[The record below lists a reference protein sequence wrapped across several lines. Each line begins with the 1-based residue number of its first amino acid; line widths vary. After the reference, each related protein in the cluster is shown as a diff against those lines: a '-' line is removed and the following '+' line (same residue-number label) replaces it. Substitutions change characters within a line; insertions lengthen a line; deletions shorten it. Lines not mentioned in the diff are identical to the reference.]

1 MCIYHR
7 ILKLSSIFVRCV
19 PIILNKLAVYQFFYN
34 SKRGALNKNKVG
46 KHWVRL
52 YILCIDYMYIYLK
65 LFTVNFG
72 MSCLNESSTITF
84 NIMVT
89 YSGRFAY
96 SSQTRPC
103 YKFTDPALARSASS
117 IKDRL
122 LNWVK
127 AQTKE
132 YKVYIFVV
140 FVNQVRPHIH
150 NYSA

>member
-1 MCIYHR
+1 
-7 ILKLSSIFVRCV
+7 
-19 PIILNKLAVYQFFYN
+19 
-34 SKRGALNKNKVG
+34 
-46 KHWVRL
+46 
-52 YILCIDYMYIYLK
+52 
-65 LFTVNFG
+65 
-72 MSCLNESSTITF
+72 MSCLNEFSTITY

-140 FVNQVRPHIH
+140 FVLSVQATYVPNTIIILCIIH
-150 NYSA
+150 TYILS

>member
-1 MCIYHR
+1 MHNCLYNIY
-7 ILKLSSIFVRCV
+7 
-19 PIILNKLAVYQFFYN
+19 NVYTFFN
-34 SKRGALNKNKVG
+34 
-46 KHWVRL
+46 
-52 YILCIDYMYIYLK
+52 
-65 LFTVNFG
+65 VNFG
-72 MSCLNESSTITF
+72 MSCLNECSTVTY

-132 YKVYIFVV
+132 YKVYIFIV
-140 FVNQVRPHIH
+140 FVL
-150 NYSA
+150 SD